1 MPMRERIADE
11 TRPAYFAA
19 RDDGLVVFRHD
30 PEYSWCRI
38 ESESWRG
45 YYENKRRD
53 S

>member
-19 RDDGLVVFRHD
+19 LDDGLVVRHD

-38 ESESWRG
+38 ESEARRG